1 MTDKLFDSY
10 NAALTQRIGDLAL
23 AGDPARV
30 QQVLDD
36 ARIEAVENARIPDTF
51 VYKATVIVLGASVI
65 LVILAQLAIVMMV
78 GHDKIPDGIIAIGS
92 AAIGALAGLLA
103 PAPNA

>member
-1 MTDKLFDSY
+1 MTDKLFESY
-10 NAALTQRIGDLAL
+10 NAALRERVGDLASASD
-23 AGDPARV
+23 AGDVRE
-30 QQVLDD
+30 VLAD
-36 ARIEAVENARIPDTF
+36 AKAEAVGKAFIPDTF
-51 VYKATVIVLGASVI
+51 VYKATVIVLGTSVI
-65 LVILAQLAIVMMV
+65 VVVLAQLLIALEI